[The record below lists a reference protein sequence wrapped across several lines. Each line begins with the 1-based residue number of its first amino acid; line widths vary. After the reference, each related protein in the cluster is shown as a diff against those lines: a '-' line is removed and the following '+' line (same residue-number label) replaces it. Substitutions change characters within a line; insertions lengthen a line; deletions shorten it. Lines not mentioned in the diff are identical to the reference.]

1 MVWQYIFTMALLL
14 EIQSSVDWNLIFRT
28 AFLSC
33 CYILLFLVAQSEYYP
48 SFLDLLSL
56 QHSGGINPLH
66 GSRSAPPVNPNVL
79 FFNVH
84 GAFTLASNGKLCW
97 SFHQVVLRR
106 CCAPEENN
114 PLWSQHLCSRSPAP
128 SHGSSQIRSARA
140 ANRDGMFSLFTHQ
153 GFLLAWKD
161 CLLIFNF
168 ILWKASVK

>member
-1 MVWQYIFTMALLL
+1 MVWQYILRWRCCWKYNHLWIETWSSWLLY
-14 EIQSSVDWNLIFRT
+14 
-28 AFLSC
+28 FLTVTF
-33 CYILLFLVAQSEYYP
+33 LFFQSEYYP
-48 SFLDLLSL
+48 GFLDSLSL
-56 QHSGGINPLH
+56 RRSGGMKPIRES
-66 GSRSAPPVNPNVL
+66 GSAPPVSPNVL

-84 GAFTLASNGKLCW
+84 AAFTLPSNGKLCW
-97 SFHQVVLRR
+97 SFHQVVPRR

-128 SHGSSQIRSARA
+128 SHGSSQIRSESA